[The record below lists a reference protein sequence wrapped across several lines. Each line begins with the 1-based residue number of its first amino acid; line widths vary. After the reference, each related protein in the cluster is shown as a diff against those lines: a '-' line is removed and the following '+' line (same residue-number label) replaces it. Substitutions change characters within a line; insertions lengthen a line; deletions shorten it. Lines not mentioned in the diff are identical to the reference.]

1 MNKGLSTT
9 ELDHLIGARNYLDF
23 LNPKNEL
30 YREKGMKH
38 NPPSRIEA
46 LELMA
51 ANPNLIRRPLVVER
65 KRIWFGFNPEE
76 WNEIGR

>member
-23 LNPKNEL
+23 LNPRNEL
-30 YREKGMKH
+30 YREKGMKQ

-51 ANPNLIRRPLVVER
+51 ANPNLIRRPLVVEG